1 MSETVTLAAEPRT
14 GSGSHAAAKLRKL
27 GRVPAIIYGHKEPVV
42 AISISAE
49 DLRRAIMVQH
59 ARVLDLTVSG
69 KTEKVLIRELQWD
82 HLGDIMLHADFT
94 RISKDEKVKVT
105 VPVKLK
111 NTPKNTGGGVLEQP
125 FHTLHIECLA
135 VAIPEEI
142 TIDITTL
149 TLGKPIHVREL
160 ILPSG
165 VIVQEPAD
173 TIVVQLKLPGAQ
185 GEDAVVLGGETGAGP
200 EIIKKEKKAA
210 DDEE

>member
-14 GSGSHAAAKLRKL
+14 GSGSHAAATLRKL

-42 AISISAE
+42 AISISAD

-94 RISKDEKVKVT
+94 RISQDEKVKVT

-111 NTPKNTGGGVLEQP
+111 NTPKNNTDHSTRARVQRHTSRFQP
-125 FHTLHIECLA
+125 SR
-135 VAIPEEI
+135 
-142 TIDITTL
+142 
-149 TLGKPIHVREL
+149 VRERTWASSAHL
-160 ILPSG
+160 QSWRR
-165 VIVQEPAD
+165 A
-173 TIVVQLKLPGAQ
+173 
-185 GEDAVVLGGETGAGP
+185 
-200 EIIKKEKKAA
+200 
-210 DDEE
+210 